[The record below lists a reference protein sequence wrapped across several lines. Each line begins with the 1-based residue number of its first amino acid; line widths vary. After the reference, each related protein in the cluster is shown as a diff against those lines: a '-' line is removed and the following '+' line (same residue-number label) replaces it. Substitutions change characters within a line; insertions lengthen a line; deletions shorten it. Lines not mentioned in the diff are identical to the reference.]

1 MTQISQ
7 MKSTASKSLSA
18 PSAVKQQGF
27 SMTTLDILLR
37 DKVLLLDGGMG
48 TQIFARKPT
57 MEDYGSAAL
66 EGCVDLLTERRPQ
79 WIREIHESYFKAGAD
94 AVETNT
100 FGANPLVLDDFG
112 LSDKAYAL
120 NVQAASIAKE
130 VARSFDRPRFVIG
143 SVGPGTKLIT
153 LGHVN
158 YAELL
163 ASYRVQMDGLL
174 DGGADA
180 ILIETCQDLGQIK
193 VAVRAA
199 REAMAAKKRKVPLWV
214 QATVETTGTLL
225 VGSDI
230 STVLTSVEPLG
241 IDVLGLNCAT
251 GPDEMHQHLQT
262 LSETSPFRISC
273 LPNAG
278 LPLNVNGQVVYPLDP
293 AAFAPKVLHA
303 ASEFGL
309 SILGGCCGTTPEHI
323 RALAPGVEK
332 LNPPQRAPK
341 LERSAASLYQ
351 SVTLKQEPAPLIVGE
366 RTNANGSKKFRD
378 LLAAED
384 WDGMIALAKE
394 QQREGAH
401 LLDLCVAYV
410 GRDEVRDAD
419 ELLSRLVSQINLPLM
434 IDSTEFPVIEKA
446 LQRSPGK
453 CVINSINFEDG
464 DTKARK
470 ILDLCKTYGAA
481 VVALTIDERGMAKS
495 REQKLEVAKR
505 LYALAV
511 GEYGLAPGDLI
522 IDPLTFTLGSG
533 DEEFRGSAIETLEAL
548 RLIKAELPDVMTI
561 LGVSNVS
568 FGLNPASRHVLNA
581 LMLYHGVKHGLD
593 MAIFNASKVI
603 PVAKIDPDDRKIV
616 EDLIFDRRCEGYD
629 PLKALM
635 ARFSGRKA
643 AVADDHR
650 ADLPVL
656 ERLRRGI
663 LDGEKQ
669 AILADVDEALKDHDP
684 LKLINEVLLGA
695 MKVVGERFGAGEM
708 QLPFVLESAEAMKA
722 AIKRIE
728 PHLPKESNYQKGR
741 ILLATVKGDVHDIG
755 KNLVDIILSN
765 NGFEVKNLGIKQP
778 IEAIL
783 KELEAWPADAIGL
796 SGLLVKSTVIMKENL
811 HLMEE
816 EGRRVPVIL
825 GGAALTRDYV
835 EGDCRRSYSGAVLY
849 AEDAFEGLR
858 HMQALVAGERL
869 AVAPAPSASADGGIK
884 ILRRGGAALPL
895 TPLGQSGWVRHD
907 SPSPEPPFWGVREL
921 VDAPVDLFEHLDE
934 FALIRNRWGFSQG
947 TLSDAAFA
955 AVLRDKAEPQ
965 LAAWKARLKADPLF
979 QPKAR
984 YGYFPVRAEGEAL
997 RVFDP
1002 ADQARTIA
1010 VLTFPRQAASRRL
1023 CITDFFRADQTD
1035 VLALQLVTLGQAA
1048 ADHAAKLYKEDGYA
1062 DYFAFHGLATELTE
1076 AYAERI
1082 HARIRRELGIHAKD
1096 LPGRAL
1102 FAQGYQG
1109 SRYSYGYPACPDL
1122 EGNGPILD
1130 LLRGADISVHLSDSH
1145 QMDPEYT
1152 TSALVA
1158 WHPQA
1163 RYFSI

>member
-1 MTQISQ
+1 
-7 MKSTASKSLSA
+7 
-18 PSAVKQQGF
+18 
-27 SMTTLDILLR
+27 
-37 DKVLLLDGGMG
+37 
-48 TQIFARKPT
+48 
-57 MEDYGSAAL
+57 
-66 EGCVDLLTERRPQ
+66 VDLLTERRPQ
-79 WIREIHESYFKAGAD
+79 WIREIHESYFRAGSD

-100 FGANPLVLDDFG
+100 FGANPLVLGDFG
-112 LSDKAYAL
+112 LSEKAYSL

-153 LGHVN
+153 LGHVS

-163 ASYRVQMDGLL
+163 ASYRVQMEGLL
-174 DGGADA
+174 EGGADA

-199 REAMAAKKRKVPLWV
+199 KEAMAAKKRKLPIWV

-230 STVLTSVEPLG
+230 SSVLTSLEPLG

-262 LSETSPFRISC
+262 LCEASPFRISC

-278 LPLNVNGQVVYPLDP
+278 LPENRGGQVVYPQDP
-293 AAFAPKVLHA
+293 ASFAPKVLHA
-303 ASEFGL
+303 ASEFGIA
-309 SILGGCCGTTPEHI
+309 ILGGCCGTTPDHI
-323 RALAPGVEK
+323 QALAPGVEK
-332 LNPPQRAPK
+332 LNPPKRDPK

-351 SVTLKQEPAPLIVGE
+351 SVALKQEPAPLIVGE

-384 WDGMIALAKE
+384 WDGMVTLAKE

-410 GRDEVRDAD
+410 GRDEVRDID
-419 ELLSRLVSQINLPLM
+419 ELLSRLISQITLPLM
-434 IDSTEFPVIEKA
+434 IDSTEYPVIERA

-464 DTKARK
+464 DAKARA

-511 GEYGLAPGDLI
+511 GEYGLDPGDLI

-548 RLIKAELPDVMTI
+548 KLIKAELPGVMTI

-568 FGLNPASRHVLNA
+568 FGLNPATRHILNA
-581 LMLYHGVKHGLD
+581 LMLYHGVKFGLD

-616 EDLIFDRRCEGYD
+616 EDLLFDRRSEGYD

-635 ARFSGRKA
+635 ARFSDRKA
-643 AVADDHR
+643 KVQDDHR

-656 ERLRRGI
+656 ERLHRGI

-684 LKLINEVLLGA
+684 LVLINEVLLGA
-695 MKVVGERFGAGEM
+695 MKIVGERFGAGEM

-722 AIKRIE
+722 AIRRIE

-783 KELEAWPADAIGL
+783 KELEAWPAEAIGL

-811 HLMEE
+811 HFMESLE
-816 EGRRVPVIL
+816 LKVPVIL

-835 EGDCRRSYSGAVLY
+835 EGDCRRSYSGSVYY

-858 HMQALVAGERL
+858 HMQSLVGGETAVPAPVS
-869 AVAPAPSASADGGIK
+869 AVAAADEIK
-884 ILRRGGAALPL
+884 VIHRGTSSVAL
-895 TPLGQSGWVRHD
+895 TEFGQSSWVRHD
-907 SPSPEPPFWGVREL
+907 APTPPPPFWGVREL
-921 VDAPVDLFEHLDE
+921 TDAPVDLFEHLDD

-947 TLSDAAFA
+947 SQSDETFA

-965 LAAWKARLKADPLF
+965 LAYWRDRLAKDPVF

-984 YGYFPVRAEGEAL
+984 YGYFPVRAEGDAL

-1002 ADQARTIA
+1002 ADATRTLA
-1010 VLTFPRQAASRRL
+1010 VLSFPRQTSGRRL

-1035 VLALQLVTLGQAA
+1035 VLALQVVTLGQAA

-1076 AYAERI
+1076 AYAERL
-1082 HARIRRELGIHAKD
+1082 HARIRRELGIQAKD

-1122 EGNGPILD
+1122 QGNGPILD
-1130 LLRGADISVHLSDSH
+1130 LLHGEEIGVTLSDSH

-1163 RYFSI
+1163 RYFSV